1 MFREIFLEF
10 CKIKIYFRFAKL
22 KENFAKHEIKNF
34 VKISRNY
41 KNEVLQQS
49 YAGLTLDGWFFYIHY
64 TVWKSISRELR
75 KTYCTLYIS
84 RKRTCS
90 LNLGCNKQVDSHA
103 IDFRFAVVV
112 YSFFLVCMLVKTF
125 VVMLL

>member
-1 MFREIFLEF
+1 MGRRGRVATKNLVFVISRNFREIFNFVFREIFLEF

-49 YAGLTLDGWFFYIHY
+49 YAGLTLDGWFF
-64 TVWKSISRELR
+64 LF
-75 KTYCTLYIS
+75 TLYRMEEHFS
-84 RKRTCS
+84 RIAQDV
-90 LNLGCNKQVDSHA
+90 LYVIH
-103 IDFRFAVVV
+103 FAKKDMFIK
-112 YSFFLVCMLVKTF
+112 SRLQ
-125 VVMLL
+125 